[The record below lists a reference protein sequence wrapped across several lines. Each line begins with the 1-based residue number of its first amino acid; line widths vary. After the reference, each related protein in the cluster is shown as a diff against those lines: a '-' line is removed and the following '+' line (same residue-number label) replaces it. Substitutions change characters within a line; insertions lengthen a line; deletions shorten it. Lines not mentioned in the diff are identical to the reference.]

1 MQYEKV
7 IAKSLK
13 FIDENLD
20 GHLTLNSIAF
30 QVGYSSFH
38 FSRIFKQHMGISLM
52 DYVKKRRLIKAS
64 NEIIE
69 GKRIIDA
76 ALDSGYQSS
85 AGFTKAFRKEFGFSP
100 VLLKTMV
107 WQIESLGGHFMEQR
121 FLAETEIGISKEELF
136 RILQSKICKSG
147 EQKNLE
153 IKKVYELAC
162 DYYSGQKRYSG
173 EEYIT
178 HPLNVAILLADLE
191 ADETVITAGMLCDV
205 LKKTSV
211 TKERLQSEL
220 PQELYSLVVQINEW
234 EFSQVSIPKDDRI
247 LIVLLAERL
256 HNMRT
261 LEYMKEERRREKA
274 EETIKIFMPFAV
286 KLGNRKLLMELNELS
301 MKYV

>member
-1 MQYEKV
+1 MQYKKV
-7 IAKSLK
+7 IVKSLK

-20 GHLTLNSIAF
+20 GHLTLDSIAF
-30 QVGYSSFH
+30 HVGYSSFH
-38 FSRIFKQHMGISLM
+38 FSRVFKKHMGISVM

-69 GKRIIDA
+69 GKKIIDA
-76 ALDSGYQSS
+76 ALDNGYQSS
-85 AGFTKAFRKEFGFSP
+85 AGFTKAFQKEFGFSP

-107 WQIESLGGHFMEQR
+107 WQIESLGGHFMEQK
-121 FLAETEIGISKEELF
+121 FLDKTGIGVSKEELF
-136 RILQSKICKSG
+136 WILQSKTCKGG
-147 EQKNLE
+147 EQKSSE
-153 IKKVYELAC
+153 IKKIYELAC

-173 EEYIT
+173 EEYLT
-178 HPLNVAILLADLE
+178 HPLNVAILLTDLE
-191 ADETVITAGMLCDV
+191 ADEMTIAAGMLCDV

-211 TKERLQSEL
+211 TKERLQREL
-220 PQELYSLVVQINEW
+220 SKELYSLIVQINEW
-234 EFSQVSIPKDDRI
+234 ELSQVSIPEDDRI